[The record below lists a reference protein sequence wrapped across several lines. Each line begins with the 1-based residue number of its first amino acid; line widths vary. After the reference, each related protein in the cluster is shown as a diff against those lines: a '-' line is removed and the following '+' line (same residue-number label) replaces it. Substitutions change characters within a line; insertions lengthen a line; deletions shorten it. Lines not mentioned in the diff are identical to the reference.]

1 MRKALFALAIVP
13 FLCLAVAAPSFAMP
27 ERVVALEGSLAQIWT
42 LSGGTLAGA
51 TADAWERGLPCEDAK
66 NVGTVKSPNLE
77 AIVALS
83 PDLVLMS
90 TDIAAQSSLKETF
103 AAMGI
108 PFREERVDAFSDYL
122 SLLSTYCGMTG
133 RADLLKINGTD
144 VEARVSSALAKAR
157 GAQTPR
163 VLLLRAYA
171 SGVRVKGIDNLAGA
185 MLAELGCENIAGDAP
200 MGDLSLEAVV
210 RAEPD
215 AIFISFMGSE
225 DAARAWLAANLY
237 ENPAWKALDAVRAG
251 RVTELPK
258 ALFHYK
264 PCQRWDESYEYLWEA
279 LYGGA

>member
-1 MRKALFALAIVP
+1 MHKALFVLAFVL
-13 FLCLAVAAPSFAMP
+13 FLCMTVAAPSSAMP

-42 LSGGTLAGA
+42 LSGGTLSGV
-51 TADAWERGLPCEDAK
+51 TADAWERGIPCEDAK
-66 NVGTVKSPNLE
+66 NVGTVKSPSLE

-83 PDLVLMS
+83 PDLVLLS
-90 TDIAAQSSLKETF
+90 ADIAAQAPLKEIFT
-103 AAMGI
+103 ALDI

-122 SLLSTYCGMTG
+122 SLLATYCEMTG
-133 RADLLKINGTD
+133 RPDLLKINGTD
-144 VEARVSSALAKAR
+144 VEARVCAALTKAR
-157 GAQTPR
+157 GAKTPR

-171 SGVRVKGIDNLAGA
+171 SGVRVKGRDNLAGA

-200 MGDLSLEAVV
+200 NGELSLEAVV

-225 DAARAWLAANLY
+225 DAARSWLEANLY
-237 ENPAWKALDAVRAG
+237 ENPAWKALEAVRAG
-251 RVTELPK
+251 RVIELPK

-279 LYGGA
+279 LYGER